1 MPARLLL
8 CQLGYYGDHAI
19 LTYLLTYL
27 ATVTN
32 HLFCYLFR
40 DLQVFLVSLDHKV
53 QLVKSVLLA
62 PRDPRGTPAPQ
73 GQTEVLEESDQQDQQ
88 DQM

>member
-8 CQLGYYGDHAI
+8 CQLGYYSDHTI
-19 LTYLLTYL
+19 PTYLLTYLLTYL

-73 GQTEVLEESDQQDQQ
+73 GQTEVLEE
-88 DQM
+88 